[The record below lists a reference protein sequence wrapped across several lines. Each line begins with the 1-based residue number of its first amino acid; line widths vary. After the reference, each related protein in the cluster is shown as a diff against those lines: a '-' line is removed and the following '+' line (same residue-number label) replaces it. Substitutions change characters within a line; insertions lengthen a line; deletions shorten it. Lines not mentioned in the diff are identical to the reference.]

1 MSIIQDSNMQV
12 TEERIRQY
20 PESILERGYGM
31 VGKYVMQDR
40 ELHVIAKAIYSY
52 VCTFGNGA
60 FPGRDKICDDLQ
72 INKSTYAKYM
82 KQLVDYGYITIVQT
96 RGEHQTFCRNV
107 YEVNLNP
114 QRVLELRA
122 EEAKKA
128 VSAPSNTVDDLTV
141 YGETIHGETLEKSPC
156 PISPY
161 TVKPATNNTS
171 VVVASL
177 DKNNKTTT
185 STTTRQ
191 LDKAEEVNV
200 NIHSKGESNLEIQ
213 GDMPANSIDSP
224 PRDPVEGSI
233 RNASTDV
240 LGMIGEFGVTEHVAK
255 DFLTRYGES
264 AVLAQCQRLRRL
276 VAEGKVKNP
285 GGWLRRALEEGYVD
299 GKRIAEELAAKEKQ
313 RRMELI
319 AKRKAIMDAVFE
331 DEEEDEESTHLVLPD
346 ECKGLTGREMAL
358 AYMSHMRGRGG

>member
-213 GDMPANSIDSP
+213 GDMPANSIDGQARSSAEGCI
-224 PRDPVEGSI
+224 RD
-233 RNASTDV
+233 ASADV
-240 LGMIGEFGVTEHVAK
+240 LGMIGEFGVTEYVAK
-255 DFLTRYGES
+255 DFLIRYGES

-299 GKRIAEELAAKEKQ
+299 GKKIAEELAAKEKQ
-313 RRMELI
+313 RRLEMI
-319 AKRKAIMDAVFE
+319 AKRKAIMEAVFE
-331 DEEEDEESTHLVLPD
+331 EEDKESMHLVLPD
-346 ECKGLTGREMAL
+346 ECKGLTGREMAQ

>member
-1 MSIIQDSNMQV
+1 MGNVLD
-12 TEERIRQY
+12 ERIRQY
-20 PESILERGYGM
+20 PESILDRGYGM

-60 FPGRDKICDDLQ
+60 FPGRDRICDDLQ

-122 EEAKKA
+122 EEAKKENIP
-128 VSAPSNTVDDLTV
+128 PSKAVDDLTV

-177 DKNNKTTT
+177 DKNKTTTT
-185 STTTRQ
+185 STK
-191 LDKAEEVNV
+191 LK
-200 NIHSKGESNLEIQ
+200 K
-213 GDMPANSIDSP
+213 
-224 PRDPVEGSI
+224 
-233 RNASTDV
+233 
-240 LGMIGEFGVTEHVAK
+240 
-255 DFLTRYGES
+255 
-264 AVLAQCQRLRRL
+264 
-276 VAEGKVKNP
+276 
-285 GGWLRRALEEGYVD
+285 
-299 GKRIAEELAAKEKQ
+299 
-313 RRMELI
+313 
-319 AKRKAIMDAVFE
+319 
-331 DEEEDEESTHLVLPD
+331 
-346 ECKGLTGREMAL
+346 
-358 AYMSHMRGRGG
+358 

>member
-1 MSIIQDSNMQV
+1 MGNVLD
-12 TEERIRQY
+12 ERIRQY

-60 FPGRDKICDDLQ
+60 FPGRDRICDDLQ

-122 EEAKKA
+122 EEAKKENIP
-128 VSAPSNTVDDLTV
+128 PSKAVDDLTV

-177 DKNNKTTT
+177 DKNKTTT
-185 STTTRQ
+185 TPTTTRQ
-191 LDKAEEVNV
+191 VDKAEEVNA
-200 NIHSKGESNLEIQ
+200 NIHPKGESNLEIQ
-213 GDMPANSIDSP
+213 GDMPADSIDGQIRSSP
-224 PRDPVEGSI
+224 EASI
-233 RNASTDV
+233 RDASADV
-240 LGMIGEFGVTEHVAK
+240 LRMIGEFGVTEYVAK

-264 AVLAQCQRLRRL
+264 AVLDQCQRLRRL

-346 ECKGLTGREMAL
+346 ECKGLTGREMAQ